1 MFIKPIF
8 WSSPLMMEWNI
19 HSALQKL
26 FIMMVHF
33 CSHHLLYHH
42 SICAKLKAQWN
53 DGKCANW
60 HTDILYFNG
69 TQIILDGIVKVF
81 DYIRNESKYFV
92 TIRVRFR
99 TEWMR
104 IEAVH
109 QHYGC
114 HELCGHEIYFYSNGS
129 INGPIQNENKLEQI
143 AGPAHKIKTV
153 FRF

>member
-8 WSSPLMMEWNI
+8 WSSPLLMKWNI

-33 CSHHLLYHH
+33 FHITCY
-42 SICAKLKAQWN
+42 IIIAFAQN
-53 DGKCANW
+53 GRRNETMENVRIGTQTFC
-60 HTDILYFNG
+60 ING

-99 TEWMR
+99 TEWMW

-109 QHYGC
+109 QHYC
-114 HELCGHEIYFYSNGS
+114 CRELCRHEIYFYSNGS